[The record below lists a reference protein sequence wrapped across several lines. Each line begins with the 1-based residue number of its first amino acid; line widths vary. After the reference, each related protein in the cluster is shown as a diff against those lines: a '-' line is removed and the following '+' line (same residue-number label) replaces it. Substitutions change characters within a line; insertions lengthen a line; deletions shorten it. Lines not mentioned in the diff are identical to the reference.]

1 MKILYLCNEFPVLSE
16 TFLIYEIHD
25 LLKQG
30 ADIRVFTLTHP
41 KPEQRSD
48 LPKQLG
54 FEDRIYHRVPLKEK
68 ALGRNIRKFQ
78 LMTKEVLRGNKTGV
92 QMLSNDRQTSAE
104 YSRYMLMET
113 ANSMRMN
120 DGWKPDVIHCH
131 FGTVGRFAAIMKH
144 YGLLKAKISTIF
156 HGYDISRYPKQN
168 GDNCYQT
175 LWREGDLFLT
185 VNNYYLQK
193 IQELGAA
200 KEKCDL
206 FHMGVDL
213 NDFTFNPRTLPP
225 EEETL
230 KLISVGRMTE
240 KKGFEYTIRAFAEVL
255 KKLPARKMHLD
266 LIGDGP
272 LRQPLEELVK
282 DLGIEAYVTFHGVLQ
297 HTEVKKHLKK
307 AHLFIL
313 PSVTASDGD
322 MEGIP
327 VVLMESM
334 AQGLPTISTRHSGI
348 PDLINSGEN
357 GFLAEEKN
365 PEELANYMISLAS
378 DAGLWPEMTKKAR
391 EMVENE
397 FNRLKQAEKLY
408 KHFETL
414 INS

>member
-16 TFLIYEIHD
+16 TFLIYEIND

-30 ADIRVFTLTHP
+30 ADVRIFTLTHP
-41 KPEQRSD
+41 KPGQKSD
-48 LPKQLG
+48 LPKELG
-54 FEDRIYHRVPLKEK
+54 FENRIYHRVPLKEK
-68 ALGRNIRKFQ
+68 PLGRNIRKFQ
-78 LMTKEVLRGNKTGV
+78 LMTKEVLRGNKAGV
-92 QMLSNDRQTSAE
+92 KMLSNDRQTSAE

-113 ANSMRMN
+113 ANSMRMS
-120 DGWKPDVIHCH
+120 DGWKPDIIHCH

-156 HGYDISRYPKQN
+156 HGYDISRYPKKH
-168 GDNCYQT
+168 GEDCYKT
-175 LWREGDLFLT
+175 LWHQGDLFLS
-185 VNNYYLQK
+185 VNNYYLLK
-193 IQELGAA
+193 IQELGAV

-213 NDFTFNPRTLPP
+213 NDFTFDPRSLPP

-230 KLISVGRMTE
+230 KVISVGRMTE

-255 KKLPARKMHLD
+255 KQLPDRKVHLD

-272 LRQPLEELVK
+272 LRQSLESLTEEL
-282 DLGIEAYVTFHGVLQ
+282 GIKSNVTFHGVLQ
-297 HTEVKKHLKK
+297 HTEVKAHLKK
-307 AHLFIL
+307 AHIFIL
-313 PSVTASDGD
+313 PSVTAADGD

-348 PDLINSGEN
+348 PDLIHNKEN

-365 PEELANYMISLAS
+365 PDELANYMISLANNS
-378 DAGLWPEMTKKAR
+378 DLWPDITKSAR
-391 EMVENE
+391 TMVENE
-397 FNRLKQAEKLY
+397 FNRSKQAEKLY